1 MRKQIAAAN
10 WKMNLTYQQ
19 GSTLLQT
26 IVSADISLKENQA
39 AVFAVPFPYLEMAI
53 DTVQHKKNYSISA
66 QNCSD
71 KKSGAYTGEVSVEML
86 KSMEVNYCL
95 VGHSE
100 RREYFADS
108 NRLLADKVNIYLA
121 KTITP
126 IF

>member
-19 GSTLLQT
+19 GTALLQT
-26 IVSADISLKENQA
+26 LVSEDISLNDNHS

-53 DTVQHKKNYSISA
+53 DTVEHKKNYFIAA

-71 KKSGAYTGEVSVEML
+71 KKSGAYTGEVSAEML
-86 KSMEVNYCL
+86 KSLGLEYCL

-100 RREYFADS
+100 RREYFGENS
-108 NRLLADKVNIYLA
+108 QMLA
-121 KTITP
+121 
-126 IF
+126 